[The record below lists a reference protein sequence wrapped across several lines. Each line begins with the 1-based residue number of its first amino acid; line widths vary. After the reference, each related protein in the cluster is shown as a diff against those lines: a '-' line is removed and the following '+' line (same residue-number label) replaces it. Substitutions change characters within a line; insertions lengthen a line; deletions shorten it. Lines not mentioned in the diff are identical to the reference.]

1 MSHAHRVSRVGDCWD
16 SVAVAAA
23 KLDLEEQALRA
34 RCRRAARRVRGQVQ
48 ADLGMGVLARKL
60 GSSWRVYVPSP
71 IGG

>member
-1 MSHAHRVSRVGDCWD
+1 M
-16 SVAVAAA
+16 AVAAA